1 MTEDR
6 EYMITD
12 EEEAIERLNEL
23 YAEAK
28 ANPHGISSLSEPR
41 HAIMIHTSGWIVT
54 PMISIG
60 IQSARN
66 YIRKAFKEG
75 RETISR
81 YINNENAW
89 LTSGEVVCRL
99 ELSKY
104 NIRLDMTTQNIV
116 RTDES
121 EAKQQLMKE
130 AREEI
135 YAEV

>member
-1 MTEDR
+1 MTEET
-6 EYMITD
+6 EYTITD
-12 EEEAIERLNEL
+12 EEEAIERLNEI

-28 ANPHGISSLSEPR
+28 ANPHESCALSEPR
-41 HAIMIHTSGWIVT
+41 HSILIHTSGWLVT
-54 PMISIG
+54 PMIPIG
-60 IQSARN
+60 IRAARN

-89 LTSGEVVCRL
+89 LKSGEVVCLL

-104 NIRLDMTTQNIV
+104 YIVLNMSTQNIV
-116 RTDES
+116 RTNES
-121 EAKQQLMKE
+121 EEKQQLIKA

-135 YAEV
+135 FAEV